1 MNKIKSLLPN
11 GVLNVLRKLKT
22 YTNTYLLFWI
32 DRKNF
37 LNAYAKSSSKE
48 LENIKAQMIFYGHSI
63 EKGLSRENIRLGFGK
78 TAIVPLLKQMNK
90 YVFLGFD
97 REDICFINAASI
109 VNEYLDLH
117 AENDFEI
124 TYIPKKYTPLI
135 NDIKKIKS
143 DLGGAITHLSI
154 DKIDKQKMNF
164 KELALN
170 RSSIRDYNEKS
181 VDMER
186 IVEAISIATKSPSVC
201 NRQSSRVYVITDKDK
216 IKQALNI
223 QGGFKGYALPPC
235 LILVTSDI
243 RSFIDVSERHQP
255 YIDGGIF
262 SMSLVYALEYEGFA
276 TCILNAMFDNRKI
289 KKTKELLN
297 IPNSENLILYISVGN
312 SKNEYTIPKSFR
324 YPIEQISKFY
334 CSNEERDLFL
344 E

>member
-1 MNKIKSLLPN
+1 MDKIKSLLPS
-11 GVLNVLRKLKT
+11 GALNTLRKLKT
-22 YTNTYLLFWI
+22 YTDTYLLFWI

-37 LNAYAKSSSKE
+37 LNAYARSSSKE

-63 EKGLSRENIRLGFGK
+63 EKGLARENIRLGFGK
-78 TAIVPLLKQMNK
+78 AVILHLLKQMEK

-109 VNEYLDLH
+109 VNEYLDFH

-124 TYIPKKYTPLI
+124 TYIPKKYTSLI
-135 NDIKKIKS
+135 KEIKKIKS
-143 DLGGAITHLSI
+143 DLGGAIKHLSV
-154 DKIDKQKMNF
+154 DRIDKQQMNF

-170 RSSIRDYNEKS
+170 RSSIRDYNGES
-181 VDMER
+181 VNREL
-186 IVEAISIATKSPSVC
+186 IIEAISIATKSPSVC

-216 IKQALNI
+216 IERTLNI
-223 QGGFKGYALPPC
+223 QGGFKGYNLPPC

-255 YIDGGIF
+255 HIDGGMF
-262 SMSLVYALEYEGFA
+262 SMSLVYALEYQGFV

-289 KKTKELLN
+289 QKTKELLN

-312 SKNEYTIPKSFR
+312 SKSEYSIPKSFR
-324 YPIEQISKFY
+324 YPVEHISKFY
-334 CSNEERDLFL
+334 YSDAAD
-344 E
+344 